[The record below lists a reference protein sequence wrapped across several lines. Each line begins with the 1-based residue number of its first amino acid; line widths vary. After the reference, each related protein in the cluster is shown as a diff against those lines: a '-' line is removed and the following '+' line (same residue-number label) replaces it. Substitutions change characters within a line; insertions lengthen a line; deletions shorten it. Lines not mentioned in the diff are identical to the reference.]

1 VIEPRLPSR
10 SSDGSLVRRY
20 RDGEEAAATA
30 LYLRYARRLRALAAK
45 RTGAAFAG
53 RFDADDVVQSV
64 FRTFFLGVRRKAYD
78 VPPGGEIW
86 GLLLVLALN
95 KIRNQVDHHRAAK
108 RDVGQTAAVGP
119 EFARHR
125 LLGRD
130 DSAAMFLRLVLDE
143 QLEELPESNQAIVRM
158 RMEGYEVAEIAARV
172 NRSQRTVER
181 VLQEFRRELQALLD
195 EPV

>member
-1 VIEPRLPSR
+1 VLPPRPAAQ

-53 RFDADDVVQSV
+53 RFDADDVVQAV
-64 FRTFFLGVRRKAYD
+64 FRTFFLGVRRNAYD

-108 RDVGQTAAVGP
+108 RDVGQTAAGSEV
-119 EFARHR
+119 ARHR
-125 LLGRD
+125 LLSRD
-130 DSAAMFLRLVLDE
+130 ESAAMFLRLVLDE
-143 QLEELPESNQAIVRM
+143 QLEALPEANRAIVRM
-158 RMEGYEVAEIAARV
+158 RMEGYDVAEIAERAG
-172 NRSQRTVER
+172 RSRRTVER
-181 VLQEFRRELQALLD
+181 VLHDFRDRLAG
-195 EPV
+195 P

>member
-1 VIEPRLPSR
+1 MVIPPRPPSQ

-64 FRTFFLGVRRKAYD
+64 FRAFFLGVRRRAYD

-108 RDVGQTAAVGP
+108 RDVGQTSSNP
-119 EFARHR
+119 EYARHR
-125 LLGRD
+125 LLARD

-143 QLEELPESNQAIVRM
+143 QLGELPESNQAIVRM
-158 RMEGYEVAEIAARV
+158 RMEGYEVAEIAERAG
-172 NRSQRTVER
+172 RSRRTVER
-181 VLQEFRRELQALLD
+181 VLRDFRDRLAG
-195 EPV
+195 P